1 MGKNQRRNVAPLL
14 KVWGRMSL
22 PSGALRNQ
30 VGRVLGTHPAL
41 MGSLKLC
48 VGGTP
53 SLQAL
58 TINIKARL
66 PSDTYEYC
74 ASNMKSTLHDSVACI
89 PVSSGYVS
97 RIPQL
102 EFAGLE
108 SQVPQVLTPVSP
120 RATPLL
126 CYLLF
131 DNA

>member
-1 MGKNQRRNVAPLL
+1 MGKNQRRSVEPLL
-14 KVWGRMSL
+14 KVSGRMSL

-30 VGRVLGTHPAL
+30 VGRTLGTHPAL
-41 MGSLKLC
+41 LESLKLY

-66 PSDTYEYC
+66 SSDTCEYC

-89 PVSSGYVS
+89 PVSSGYAS
-97 RIPQL
+97 RTSQL
-102 EFAGLE
+102 EFVGLE
-108 SQVPQVLTPVSP
+108 SQVPQVLTLASS